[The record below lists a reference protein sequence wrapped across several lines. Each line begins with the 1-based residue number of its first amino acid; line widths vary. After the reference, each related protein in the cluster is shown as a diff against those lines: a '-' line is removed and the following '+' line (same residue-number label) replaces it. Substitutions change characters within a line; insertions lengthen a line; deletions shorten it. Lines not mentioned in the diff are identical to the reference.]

1 MTPNTSKEDLDEAE
15 NDEIKEPQGEKGT
28 TTVNG
33 GDTGNGI
40 PPRAGKGRCKFSSTY
55 TVC

>member
-15 NDEIKEPQGEKGT
+15 NDETKESQGEKGAT
-28 TTVNG
+28 IING

-40 PPRAGKGRCKFSSTY
+40 PPRAGKGY
-55 TVC
+55 V